1 MSKEQEFSKG
11 LAGIIAGE
19 TAVSTVGE
27 KGVGLTYRGYTIEDL
42 AEKCIFEEVA
52 YLLIYGSLPDAN
64 TLRSYQQKLT
74 TFRTLPAPLQKVLEQ
89 IPKDAH
95 PMDVMK
101 IGCGMLGTLRPEGR
115 DRSAQEIFDSLI
127 AGFPSILLY
136 WFHFHKTGKRINTR
150 GASDD
155 TIAKHFMR
163 LLNNDGKEPHPEHV
177 RVVDQSLTLY
187 AEHGFAASTFAC
199 RITTS
204 TLADVY
210 SAIDTAIGTLRGPL
224 HGGANEQAFYLI
236 SKFKNPDE
244 AEKGV
249 REMLEK
255 KTLIM
260 GFGHRVYKKS
270 DPRSPIIKEC
280 ARGLTKLPGGKP
292 ELFAISE
299 RIEKLMWDEKKM
311 FPNLDFYSASAYHQC
326 GIPTEFFTPVFVVAR
341 TAGWAAHILEQRA
354 NNKLIRPDALYK
366 GPGVLPFLPLQQR
379 VPAAPRS
386 KL

>member
-1 MSKEQEFSKG
+1 
-11 LAGIIAGE
+11 
-19 TAVSTVGE
+19 
-27 KGVGLTYRGYTIEDL
+27 
-42 AEKCIFEEVA
+42 
-52 YLLIYGSLPDAN
+52 
-64 TLRSYQQKLT
+64 
-74 TFRTLPAPLQKVLEQ
+74 
-89 IPKDAH
+89 
-95 PMDVMK
+95 MDIMK
-101 IGCGMLGTLRPEGR
+101 IGCGLLGTLRPEGP
-115 DRSAQEIFDSLI
+115 DRSQQDVFDGLI
-127 AGFPSILLY
+127 AAFGSILLY
-136 WFHFHKTGKRINTR
+136 WYHFHTHKVRIDTGGKP
-150 GASDD
+150 DD

-163 LLNNDGKEPHPEHV
+163 LLKNDGQEPNPAHV

-204 TLADVY
+204 TLSDCY
-210 SAIDTAIGTLRGPL
+210 SSIESAIGTLRGPL

-236 SKFKNPDE
+236 SKFKTPDE

-255 KTLIM
+255 KKLIM

-280 ARGLTKLPGGKP
+280 ARQLTKQKGGRP
-292 ELFAISE
+292 DLFAVSE

-311 FPNLDFYSASAYHQC
+311 FTNLDFFSAAAYHQC
-326 GIPTEFFTPVFVVAR
+326 GIPTEFFTPVFVIAR
-341 TAGWAAHILEQRA
+341 TSGWAAHIIEQRA

-366 GPGVLPFLPLQQR
+366 GPGQLPFLPLEQR
-379 VPAAPRS
+379 IGAAPRA